1 MYPGLLKPQQT
12 VRRGVLE
19 FLKQDIP
26 TSGNFGCGAFASITQ
41 ARKEASFLEHSFPG
55 IGVIADGKGSSA
67 HYTIRKKKVF
77 PDIDKTNKRIHQ
89 LTSMFTHIASN
100 NNELKNFGLPV
111 ISTRAPSEDEP
122 PIKRII
128 TIGDH

>member
-26 TSGNFGCGAFASITQ
+26 TSSDFGCGEFNRITQ
-41 ARKEASFLEHSFPG
+41 ARKEASFLTSSFPG
-55 IGVIADGKGSSA
+55 IEVTVDGRGHSSC
-67 HYTIRKKKVF
+67 YKIKKQKLF
-77 PDIDKTNKRIHQ
+77 PDPDKTSRKIQQ
-89 LTSMFTHIASN
+89 LTSKLAHIASN

-122 PIKRII
+122 PMKRII
-128 TIGDH
+128 TIDDH